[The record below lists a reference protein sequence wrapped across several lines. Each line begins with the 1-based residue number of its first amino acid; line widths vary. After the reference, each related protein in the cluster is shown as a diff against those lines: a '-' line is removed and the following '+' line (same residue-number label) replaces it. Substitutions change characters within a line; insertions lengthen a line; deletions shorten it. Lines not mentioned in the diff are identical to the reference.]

1 MATRLP
7 VKDAPMSRA
16 PNPETP
22 PALVTIADE
31 LAAVVVAPE
40 VGGAIASYAWNGP
53 RGRIDWFRPTPEA
66 AVLARDAVEFACF
79 PLVPYSNRIRDS
91 RFSFA
96 GRDIDLGG
104 REGDPHSEHGYGWR
118 SAWEVIALDGRSVT
132 LRYLHQP
139 GAWPWRFSVEQRM
152 TLSRGALSVRL
163 ELRNLDGTAMP
174 AGMGVHP
181 FFPADSDTRLDA
193 SVGGMWETD
202 AEVMPTRH
210 GPVPAE
216 TDPNA
221 GLVLAAHE
229 LDTAFTGWSG
239 RATISWPTRGAR
251 LEMAADPLLGRLV
264 VYTPRGAGYFC
275 AEPVS
280 NDTNAVN
287 LTSGEVADT
296 GLFVL
301 APGEARAAEVTFSP
315 SLQD

>member
-1 MATRLP
+1 
-7 VKDAPMSRA
+7 MSKT

-22 PALVTIADE
+22 PELLTLADE
-31 LAAVVVAPE
+31 LATVVVAPE
-40 VGGAIASYAWNGP
+40 IGGAIASYTWNGP
-53 RGRIDWFRPTPEA
+53 RGRIDWFRPTSDT
-66 AVLARDAVEFACF
+66 AVLARDAVEFGCF

-91 RFSFA
+91 RFSFG

-104 REGDPHSEHGYGWR
+104 REGDPHTEHGYGWR
-118 SAWEVIALDGRSVT
+118 SAWEVLTRDDRSVT
-132 LRYLHQP
+132 LRYLHQS

-152 TLSRGALSVRL
+152 ALDRGALSIRL

-181 FFPADSDTRLDA
+181 FFPADPDTRLDA
-193 SVGGMWETD
+193 MVGGMWETD

-210 GPVPAE
+210 GPVPTE

-221 GLVLAAHE
+221 GLMVSANE
-229 LDTAFTGWSG
+229 LDTVFTGWSG
-239 RATISWPTRGAR
+239 RATISWPSKGAR
-251 LEMAADPLLGRLV
+251 LDMAADTLLGKLV

-280 NDTNAVN
+280 NDTNAFN
-287 LTSGEVADT
+287 LASGEVADT

-301 APGEARAAEVTFSP
+301 QPGEVRAAEVTFAP
-315 SLQD
+315 SLLS